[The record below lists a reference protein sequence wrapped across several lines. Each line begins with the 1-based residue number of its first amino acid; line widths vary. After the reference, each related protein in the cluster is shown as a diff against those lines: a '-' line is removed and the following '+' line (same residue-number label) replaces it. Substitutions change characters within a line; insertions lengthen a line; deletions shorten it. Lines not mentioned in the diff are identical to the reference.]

1 MKRELTPQ
9 EVVYNLDFSSRN
21 CNDDHE
27 VLSEYDQV
35 YKNIESLLN
44 IKKSGYNL
52 YLMDSVSKEKLNNI
66 LDYINGILK
75 KKSKPKDI
83 CYVTN
88 RDLRCPKPLFLSNGR
103 GESFKEIVEEIKN
116 SYFDKIFDFYN
127 SSVNKEKE
135 DILDEVQRKRNTYIT
150 DIVDLAKQDGFQL
163 KATSSGFAF
172 IPLKEEGEAMTEKEY
187 DDLEVSNKDDIVNK
201 AAKLKVIAEEVLE
214 KLKDIE
220 LDSIEIL
227 KEIYLEYL
235 NEELEELK
243 NKISSDFKDE
253 SEALNFLN
261 NMYYDIKDEI
271 MEAYSMSYE
280 DDEDKIGEILSRYA
294 VNLLVNN
301 KDREYP
307 RAISEEDPSITNL
320 IGTIEYE
327 SHNGAYST
335 DMSLINAG
343 SLLLANEGCIV
354 INASSLLSNNGS
366 YYYLKKTLISQ
377 KLSYDYSRAYLEYI
391 SLNGLKPEPINIDVK
406 VILIGDYSTFNALYQ
421 YDEDFK
427 KIFRI
432 KVEYNPYTSIDD
444 NIKKSLCNLIKNIQ
458 QDNNLL
464 PFSNSAINE
473 IGKYLSRKAGSRKKI
488 LMDDFIVDKVL
499 VLSNDIAEKKQ
510 IKEITEEEIKEVIYE
525 EELIEKEVIE
535 SYKENKMMVKV
546 RDSIIG
552 SINGLSVIDTG
563 YYSFGKP
570 MRITCVCS
578 RGSGKIVDI
587 QKENNMS
594 GSIHMKSI
602 SILRALMSKI
612 LDPYRRLPIDFQLS
626 FEQTYGYL
634 EGDSASVAETI
645 CMLSAMAKIPIKQSI
660 GVTGSLNQFG
670 EVQPIGG
677 VNEKIEG
684 FFNVCKAIDTI
695 KGKAVL
701 IPEINKDEITL
712 NSEVEEAIS
721 RGDFKIYTMENINDA
736 MEVMFDN
743 VGTIEDI
750 LAKIENE
757 LETYFDK

>member
-9 EVVYNLDFSSRN
+9 EVVYNLDFSNRN
-21 CNDDHE
+21 CNNNNE
-27 VLSEYDQV
+27 VVSEYSQV

-52 YLMDSVSKEKLNNI
+52 YLIDSVSKEKLNNI
-66 LDYINGILK
+66 LDYINSILK

-83 CYVTN
+83 CYVTDK
-88 RDLRCPKPLFLSNGR
+88 DLRYPKALFLSNGR
-103 GESFKEIVEEIKN
+103 GENFKETVEELKN
-116 SYFDKIFDFYN
+116 TYFEKIFDFYN

-150 DIVDLAKQDGFQL
+150 DLVDLAKEEGFQL

-201 AAKLKVIAEEVLE
+201 AAKLKVIAEDVLE

-220 LDSIEIL
+220 FDSIEIL
-227 KEIYLEYL
+227 KEIYLEHL
-235 NEELEELK
+235 NLELEELK
-243 NKISSDFKDE
+243 DKISKNFKDE
-253 SEALNFLN
+253 LEALNFLN
-261 NMYYDIKDEI
+261 NMYYNIRDEI
-271 MEAYSMSYE
+271 IEAYSMGFE
-280 DDEDKIGEILSRYA
+280 DDEEKIGEILARYA

-335 DMSLINAG
+335 DMSLINSG
-343 SLLLANEGCIV
+343 SLLMANEGCIV
-354 INASSLLSNNGS
+354 INAASLLNNNGS
-366 YYYLKKTLISQ
+366 YYYLKKTLLSH
-377 KLSYDYSRAYLEYI
+377 KLSYDYSRGYLEYI
-391 SLNGLKPEPINIDVK
+391 SLNGLKPEPIDIDVK
-406 VILIGDYSTFNALYQ
+406 VILIGDYGIFNALYQ
-421 YDEDFK
+421 YDEEFK

-432 KVEYNPYTSIDD
+432 KVEHNPYTSIDE
-444 NIKKSLCNLIKNIQ
+444 NIKISLCNLIKNIQ
-458 QDNNLL
+458 EDNDLL
-464 PFSNSAINE
+464 PLTNTAINE

-488 LMDDFIVDKVL
+488 FMDDFTVDRLL

-510 IKEITEEEIKEVIYE
+510 IKKISEEEIKEVIYE
-525 EELIEKEVIE
+525 EELIQKEIIE
-535 SYKENKMMVKV
+535 SYKENKVMVKV
-546 RDSIIG
+546 KNSIIG

-563 YYSFGKP
+563 YCSFGKP
-570 MRITCVCS
+570 MRITCICS
-578 RGSGKIVDI
+578 RGSGKIVDV
-587 QKENNMS
+587 QKENSMS

-602 SILRALMSKI
+602 SIIRGLMSKI

-626 FEQTYGYL
+626 FEQTYGFL

-645 CMLSAMAKIPIKQSI
+645 CMLSAMSKIPIKQSI

-677 VNEKIEG
+677 VNEKVEG

-757 LETYFDK
+757 LEVYFEK